1 MSQINAQTS
10 TDKTV
15 IINEYK
21 SSEEASHAATTLAS
35 NAFGRVCPVI
45 LFEQGGRICA
55 STAIPVGLAVQILVS
70 DPVDKKASMENV
82 QKSHNR
88 PIDKLHVRAVSKYI
102 STSVEE
108 ENKYILPSLTVNAV
122 QAQQIFTIKK
132 LNNNFT
138 RLGYLVLNEADSTLT
153 VTDGQHRLEA
163 LKSSFRELS
172 GKARERLKNDSI
184 SIMFSFESDINQIH
198 QDFADCSKTKALP
211 KSMIAVYDRRVPAN
225 GLILDIIDKCSI
237 FNNGLTDSTSVSL
250 SKKSNSFVLT
260 NSIRGMLKSLM
271 AGQHSMADKTFDE
284 RANKILAT
292 KEDYDKHLE
301 DYISIFNNITRFN
314 SVLTQISQLPQ
325 GPQRQQIVEYRDKYL
340 IANPFGL
347 VFSCLIIFRYLMLGN
362 NNLESF
368 IERLMTEI
376 DWKKSNPIWHGNV
389 LTEKEGKYAISSTN
403 KSVSAAI
410 VAIGKQLEISL
421 EPQENL
427 I

>member
-1 MSQINAQTS
+1 MSQINVKTS
-10 TDKTV
+10 TENTV
-15 IINEYK
+15 IINEFN
-21 SSEEASHAATTLAS
+21 SAEDAQQAAVNLAS

-45 LFEQGGRICA
+45 LFEQGGRVCA
-55 STAIPVGLAVQILVS
+55 STAIPVGLAVQILIS

-82 QKSHNR
+82 QKAHNR
-88 PIDKLHVRAVSKYI
+88 PIDKLHVKAVSKYI
-102 STSVEE
+102 STSVKEGS
-108 ENKYILPSLTVNAV
+108 KYILPSLTVNAV
-122 QAQQIFTIKK
+122 NAQQVFTIHK
-132 LNNNFT
+132 LNNSFT

-163 LKSSFRELS
+163 LKSSFSELEGES
-172 GKARERLKNDSI
+172 QENLKNDSI

-225 GLILDIIDKCSI
+225 GLILDIIEKCSL

-250 SKKSNSFVLT
+250 SKKSSSFVLT

-284 RANKILAT
+284 RANKLLET
-292 KEDYDKHLE
+292 KEDYNKYLE
-301 DYISIFNNITRFN
+301 DYTSIFNDLTRFN
-314 SVLTQISQLPQ
+314 PVLTQISQLPQ

-347 VFSCLIIFRYLMLGN
+347 VFSCLIVFKYLMLGN
-362 NNLESF
+362 ENLELF
-368 IERLMTEI
+368 IQRLMTEI
-376 DWKKSNPIWHGNV
+376 DWQKSNPIWHGNV
-389 LTEKEGKYAISSTN
+389 LTVKEDKYAISSTN

-410 VAIGKQLEISL
+410 DAIGKKLDINFN
-421 EPQENL
+421 PQESL